1 MAEPGDGR
9 APLPDGPHGSPG
21 EELESAVRDLEA
33 AFQRLV
39 GQHRRLLTR
48 LAEGLHP
55 GMSVGALKAFMAVC
69 RTGPL
74 TPSALAEQLM
84 LDRGQVSR
92 MVRELEDAGLL
103 RREPDPQDRRSALLS
118 PTEEGRAR
126 LDAVRGGPVGSGV
139 RARLARWDLD
149 DVRTLS
155 VLLTRFVDER
165 AEDDHGPGGH

>member
-1 MAEPGDGR
+1 MADPASGDGGP
-9 APLPDGPHGSPG
+9 AGSADG
-21 EELESAVRDLEA
+21 ELDLAVRDLEA

-55 GMSVGALKAFMAVC
+55 GMSVGALKAFMTVC
-69 RTGPL
+69 RTGAI
-74 TPSALAEQLM
+74 TPSALAEQLT

-103 RREPDPQDRRSALLS
+103 RRDPDPQDRRSALLS

-126 LDAVRGGPVGSGV
+126 LDEARGGPVGIGV
-139 RARLARWDLD
+139 RARLAQWDRA
-149 DVRTLS
+149 DVHALTT
-155 VLLTRFVDER
+155 LLTRFVDER
-165 AEDDHGPGGH
+165 EDAARGPGEH